1 MILLLNICIKILRI
15 ILNKMAED
23 YLEFEKNKKIKT
35 LNLDDFSIDEL
46 YNYIKEL
53 ENEIERVKKEIS
65 KKNKSNIDA
74 EKYFKKH

>member
-1 MILLLNICIKILRI
+1 MKILRI

-74 EKYFKKH
+74 EKYFKKY

>member
-1 MILLLNICIKILRI
+1 MKILRI

>member
-1 MILLLNICIKILRI
+1 
-15 ILNKMAED
+15 MAED

-53 ENEIERVKKEIS
+53 KNEIERVKKEIF

-74 EKYFKKH
+74 EKYFKKY

>member
-1 MILLLNICIKILRI
+1 
-15 ILNKMAED
+15 MAED

-46 YNYIKEL
+46 CNYIKEL

-74 EKYFKKH
+74 EKYFKKY

>member
-46 YNYIKEL
+46 CNYIKEL

-74 EKYFKKH
+74 EKYFKKY

>member
-1 MILLLNICIKILRI
+1 MDDN
-15 ILNKMAED
+15 

-46 YNYIKEL
+46 CNYIKEL

-74 EKYFKKH
+74 EKYFKKY

>member
-74 EKYFKKH
+74 EKYFKKY

>member
-74 EKYFKKH
+74 EKYFK